1 MRIVSE
7 PVLVD
12 LLAARLADRP
22 DRPNGPE
29 RPDRP
34 PLIVAAGNFATP
46 TVAVGALDRALSA
59 YRLFVLNAQHGVP
72 ERPGVTPV
80 TPFVGPG
87 MREHR
92 ALEYLP
98 CRLSMVPRLFT
109 GAHRPDA
116 VILHTS
122 RPVDGKVSMGTE
134 VNILPAAVEA
144 VRSSGGLVI
153 AQTNSRMP
161 YTFGDGELSCDEVD
175 LALEVDVPLA
185 SPAFRQTSD
194 IHHEI
199 GARVAALVADGA
211 TLQLGIGAVPDAT
224 LAALTGGRRLRVWTE
239 TFSDGVLALDRSGAL
254 AADAELVTS
263 FVFGSGELYAWLD
276 RNSRVRLLRT
286 ETVNDPGTIARQP
299 GMTSINTALQID
311 LHAQANASF
320 VRGRVWSGFGGQPD
334 FVTGA
339 LHATGGRAI
348 IALPSWHSKT
358 GRSTVVRALA
368 EPTTSFQHSHVISE
382 HGTAQLWGR
391 GQEQQARDLI
401 EHVAHPA
408 ARPGLREAGAEGH
421 TDGRDAGRAEGSELP
436 A

>member
-22 DRPNGPE
+22 DRPSQPA
-29 RPDRP
+29 RPSQPDRSDRS
-34 PLIVAAGNFATP
+34 PLVVAAGNFATP
-46 TVAVGALDRALSA
+46 TVAVDALDRAVPA
-59 YRLFVLNAQHGVP
+59 YRLFVLNAQHAVP
-72 ERPGVTPV
+72 ERAGVSPV

-87 MREHR
+87 MRGHH

-98 CRLSMVPRLFT
+98 CRLSLVPRLFA

-144 VRSSGGLVI
+144 VRASGGLVI

-161 YTFGDGELSCDEVD
+161 YTFGDGELSCDDVDLAVEVD
-175 LALEVDVPLA
+175 LPLA
-185 SPAFRQTSD
+185 SPALRPSSD
-194 IHHEI
+194 IQHEI
-199 GARVAALVADGA
+199 GARVAALVPDGA

-224 LAALTGGRRLRVWTE
+224 LAALTGRRGLRVWTE
-239 TFSDGVLALDRSGAL
+239 TFSDGVLELDRAGAL
-254 AADAELVTS
+254 APRAELVTS

-276 RNSRVRLLRT
+276 RNPRVRLLRT
-286 ETVNDPGTIARQP
+286 ETVNDPGTIARQHR
-299 GMTSINTALQID
+299 MTSINTALQID

-339 LHATGGRAI
+339 LHADGGRAI
-348 IALPSWHSKT
+348 IALPSWHAKT
-358 GRSTVVRALA
+358 GQSTVVPALA

-382 HGTAQLWGR
+382 HGTAQLWGS
-391 GQEQQARDLI
+391 GQEGQARDLI
-401 EHVAHPA
+401 EQVAHPA
-408 ARPGLREAGAEGH
+408 ARPGLWEAGRNSLLRKSVA
-421 TDGRDAGRAEGSELP
+421 R
-436 A
+436 